1 MLNEM
6 QRRRPPGLV
15 FHHTQ
20 PLRPASPPP
29 GIARGGDTTVNF
41 KETKE
46 KNGKAGDGD
55 GESSRESSDGSDES
69 IVSSSSDSDSDSEA
83 DIAKKHVLNAL
94 HKKELA
100 AAAEAKA
107 NAQPPPRSGMADL
120 GVLTEPPPPSQ
131 AHRAAF
137 VSEKRYWRATK
148 IAYAFG
154 GKGMARTIEVKR
166 GAVTSLAHAASGRG
180 QVLAAGTSKGE
191 LVVWK
196 FAPPGDGSGDTDS
209 EDEKERKQALGTEGT
224 KNTTKSPTKSPN
236 KKLSKIAQKA
246 LDAKARTE
254 FYEKAEKKKARERMK
269 LLTPAPVIIARAEC
283 TFHPESEMQTEEGGV
298 PSAQYRYGLGR
309 FPNQAAPTFADCP
322 PVATHT
328 RAHTILTL
336 FFYNR
341 SALTSVS
348 WSADASQLCTAE
360 RGGTSRMWSL
370 VGSQQKSVG
379 GTLAI
384 GETLVLAAVNHSTSS
399 PIPDPTPPPVPDGDT
414 VGGEEDGAKKSYEKK
429 ITRKTTEELTEE
441 LAISKEASMEA
452 WKVRVRQRENWP
464 RDVPTTTRFFPAF
477 TLAGRQPFAMFARPN
492 GDIVRASPA
501 SRYAL
506 PSSKARLS
514 VLPITLPC
522 SLHCTCTEYRAGPLS
537 NPGYTR
543 GPTT

>member
-1 MLNEM
+1 M
-6 QRRRPPGLV
+6 
-15 FHHTQ
+15 
-20 PLRPASPPP
+20 
-29 GIARGGDTTVNF
+29 NF

-120 GVLTEPPPPSQ
+120 GVLTEPPSQ

-137 VSEKRYWRATK
+137 VSEQRYWRATK

-236 KKLSKIAQKA
+236 KKLSKTAQKA

-328 RAHTILTL
+328 VCPYNTDTFLLQSQRADVGFL
-336 FFYNR
+336 
-341 SALTSVS
+341 
-348 WSADASQLCTAE
+348 E
-360 RGGTSRMWSL
+360 RGREPAL
-370 VGSQQKSVG
+370 HG
-379 GTLAI
+379 GTRR
-384 GETLVLAAVNHSTSS
+384 N
-399 PIPDPTPPPVPDGDT
+399 VPDVELGGFATEKCWWYTGDRRNP
-414 VGGEEDGAKKSYEKK
+414 GPRRGEP
-429 ITRKTTEELTEE
+429 LH
-441 LAISKEASMEA
+441 
-452 WKVRVRQRENWP
+452 V
-464 RDVPTTTRFFPAF
+464 VPDSGPDAAAG
-477 TLAGRQPFAMFARPN
+477 AGRRHGRRGRRRREEKLRKKDHKKNNRGAHGGV
-492 GDIVRASPA
+492 GD
-501 SRYAL
+501 
-506 PSSKARLS
+506 
-514 VLPITLPC
+514 
-522 SLHCTCTEYRAGPLS
+522 
-537 NPGYTR
+537 
-543 GPTT
+543 